1 MYLKKSNFADV
12 VKNTPLISI
21 DLCIRKEDSLFLGKR
36 LNSPAKDYFFVPGGR
51 IRKNEKIEFALN
63 RIMDEEIG
71 CRPRKIEDFKFL
83 GVYEHFYDDNFL
95 NTEDF
100 TTHYVVLAYLIDF
113 RNLINFPSQINQIQH
128 SEYIWYSPKKKNSV
142 KVHSYTKNY
151 FFNRNI
157 CEKS

>member
-12 VKNTPLISI
+12 VKNTPLVSI
-21 DLCIRKEDSLFLGKR
+21 DLCIRKEDALFLGKR

-71 CRPRKIEDFKFL
+71 CRPRKKEDFKFL

-100 TTHYVVLAYLIDF
+100 TTHYVVLA
-113 RNLINFPSQINQIQH
+113 
-128 SEYIWYSPKKKNSV
+128 
-142 KVHSYTKNY
+142 
-151 FFNRNI
+151 
-157 CEKS
+157 C

>member
-1 MYLKKSNFADV
+1 M
-12 VKNTPLISI
+12 
-21 DLCIRKEDSLFLGKR
+21 FLGKR

-128 SEYIWYSPKKKNSV
+128 SEYIWYSPKK
-142 KVHSYTKNY
+142 
-151 FFNRNI
+151 I
-157 CEKS
+157 Q

>member
-1 MYLKKSNFADV
+1 MADNIITLRLV
-12 VKNTPLISI
+12 LCGGFSFIGFVAPPFKNSWSSDVGPSGLLS
-21 DLCIRKEDSLFLGKR
+21 
-36 LNSPAKDYFFVPGGR
+36 
-51 IRKNEKIEFALN
+51 
-63 RIMDEEIG
+63 
-71 CRPRKIEDFKFL
+71 
-83 GVYEHFYDDNFL
+83 FYDDNFL

-128 SEYIWYSPKKKNSV
+128 SEYIWYSPKKNNSV